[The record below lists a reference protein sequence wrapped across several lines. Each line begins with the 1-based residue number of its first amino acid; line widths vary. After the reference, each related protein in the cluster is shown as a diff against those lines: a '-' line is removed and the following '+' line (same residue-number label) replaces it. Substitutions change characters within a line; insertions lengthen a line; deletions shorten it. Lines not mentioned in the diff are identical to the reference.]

1 MSSMAETTGLVN
13 DVEMKMKA
21 ITQDRYGPA
30 DVLRFDDVDVPP
42 VGDDDVLV
50 RVLAAGLDRGVP
62 HMMTGE
68 PYLIRVLGFGLSA
81 PKQRVPGSDV
91 AGRIEAVGGNVTQLA
106 VGDEVYGSVR
116 GAFAELAIGTEKN
129 LAPKP
134 AGLTFEQAAVIPA
147 SALTAL
153 QAVRDHGEVVAG
165 QHVLVIGASG
175 GVGAYAVQIAKGVG
189 AEVTGVASTAKLDF
203 VRSIGA
209 DHVVD
214 HTVTDV
220 TEGDVRYDVIL
231 DIAGNRPLR
240 RLRRALTPS
249 GTLVIIGGEEG
260 GRWTGGVGRNGRAFV
275 MSPFVKQHLRSFI
288 ARSNASDLRA
298 LSALIEDGALSPA
311 IDRTYPLAEVPDAI
325 RQLEAGQVRGKIAI
339 SVSS

>member
-1 MSSMAETTGLVN
+1 
-13 DVEMKMKA
+13 
-21 ITQDRYGPA
+21 
-30 DVLRFDDVDVPP
+30 
-42 VGDDDVLV
+42 
-50 RVLAAGLDRGVP
+50 
-62 HMMTGE
+62 
-68 PYLIRVLGFGLSA
+68 
-81 PKQRVPGSDV
+81 
-91 AGRIEAVGGNVTQLA
+91 
-106 VGDEVYGSVR
+106 
-116 GAFAELAIGTEKN
+116 
-129 LAPKP
+129 
-134 AGLTFEQAAVIPA
+134 
-147 SALTAL
+147 
-153 QAVRDHGEVVAG
+153 
-165 QHVLVIGASG
+165 
-175 GVGAYAVQIAKGVG
+175 VQIAKGVG